1 MKKIVFLVDIKD
13 CNYLIINNKNKWEL
27 PSLNIKDDNEDEF
40 FLCKKYEKK
49 YNHSIRDI
57 IVIEKNEKYAFIK
70 CKTDT
75 KPNMIDYKVGVINEI
90 LPLIT
95 NKFHNQLLLNL
106 SIKIGLE
113 ILNDSFWLG
122 IILTTE
128 DKIKDL
134 TMKALLTDFLLFFSS
149 SFCEEIIIYKFGET
163 KDPNYVS
170 DSQIKELRKRYLKK
184 CPLYKSK
191 NMRSIIKEM
200 GIDFEN
206 YVFDNVLIFSNNE
219 ILDINSRTWLNRNK
233 ENSDLYN
240 GIILS
245 PRRWIKNM
253 YPQLNDMFEEVRKPY
268 IEEFVNKFNTKQLN
282 FKSYSSFKLFDNK
295 LSSDEKIYIMQRIGL
310 IKTTMYFSKIFGK
323 GNYITTN
330 EEMNIKISF
339 DRFLMKVKA
348 ELIELLWND
357 KCQNNI
363 PFLDNILE
371 NYPKEICNEFF
382 SINRK
387 CRDNIHYGFYYE
399 LTDEELNILIKYQD
413 LYLNYIIYEFEKHLI
428 IKFGVGYKIGLALAR
443 LRYWASN

>member
-1 MKKIVFLVDIKD
+1 
-13 CNYLIINNKNKWEL
+13 
-27 PSLNIKDDNEDEF
+27 
-40 FLCKKYEKK
+40 
-49 YNHSIRDI
+49 
-57 IVIEKNEKYAFIK
+57 
-70 CKTDT
+70 
-75 KPNMIDYKVGVINEI
+75 
-90 LPLIT
+90 
-95 NKFHNQLLLNL
+95 
-106 SIKIGLE
+106 
-113 ILNDSFWLG
+113 
-122 IILTTE
+122 
-128 DKIKDL
+128 
-134 TMKALLTDFLLFFSS
+134 
-149 SFCEEIIIYKFGET
+149 
-163 KDPNYVS
+163 
-170 DSQIKELRKRYLKK
+170 
-184 CPLYKSK
+184 
-191 NMRSIIKEM
+191 
-200 GIDFEN
+200 
-206 YVFDNVLIFSNNE
+206 
-219 ILDINSRTWLNRNK
+219 
-233 ENSDLYN
+233 
-240 GIILS
+240 
-245 PRRWIKNM
+245 
-253 YPQLNDMFEEVRKPY
+253 
-268 IEEFVNKFNTKQLN
+268 
-282 FKSYSSFKLFDNK
+282 
-295 LSSDEKIYIMQRIGL
+295 MQRIGL